1 MTVPPDFQ
9 PPELGSETAEG
20 DSYYTGNKVFT
31 YQAEENDAW
40 TETDAPTDKT
50 VRLTL
55 EERLAAIEAALNL

>member
-9 PPELGSETAEG
+9 PPELRSETAEG
-20 DSYYTGNKVFT
+20 SSYDTGNKVFT
-31 YQAEENDAW
+31 YHAEENDTW
-40 TETDAPTDKT
+40 TETNAPADQT